1 MTLIFFLFTQM
12 ENAAHQC
19 ANFGALTDEELNN
32 MFEHDLLVP
41 NS

>member
-1 MTLIFFLFTQM
+1 MILIFFLFTQM
-12 ENAAHQC
+12 ENAAQC
-19 ANFGALTDEELNN
+19 ANFGALTDEELHD